1 MHLMDGNQFN
11 GDILKNV
18 IYLLVFIKLIF
29 DQGYFLGYVD
39 CFGLVYFRIVF

>member
-1 MHLMDGNQFN
+1 MYLMDGNQFN

-29 DQGYFLGYVD
+29 DQGYFLGCVD
-39 CFGLVYFRIVF
+39 CFGLVFLG